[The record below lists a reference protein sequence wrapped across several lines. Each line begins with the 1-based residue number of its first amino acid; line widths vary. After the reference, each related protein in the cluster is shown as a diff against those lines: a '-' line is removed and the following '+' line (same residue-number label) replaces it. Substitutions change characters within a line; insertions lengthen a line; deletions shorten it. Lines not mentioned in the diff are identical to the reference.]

1 MVELGKEKCL
11 PVPVTC
17 TRPKKNPLFPGI
29 LYVVFGGAA
38 VWVLVTRFMG

>member
-17 TRPKKNPLFPGI
+17 TRPKKNPRFLDI
-29 LYVVFGGAA
+29 LYVVLGGAA